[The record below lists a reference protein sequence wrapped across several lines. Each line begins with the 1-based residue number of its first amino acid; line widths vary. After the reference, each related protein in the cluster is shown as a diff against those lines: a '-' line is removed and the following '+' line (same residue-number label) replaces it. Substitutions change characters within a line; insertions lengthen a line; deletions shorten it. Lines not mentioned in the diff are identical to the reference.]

1 MIVKLCAIW
10 FVLLSV
16 LPFTAPF
23 STIEAADFI
32 SGRPADGE
40 IVLTTQAPPIVVDDL
55 VMVSDR
61 SDFAVQSR
69 WCAVVPIASRE
80 TVPVRTLFLSLV
92 ASPTLTAKL
101 PPASAVLQI

>member
-1 MIVKLCAIW
+1 MIVKLCAMW

-23 STIEAADFI
+23 STIEPADFI
-32 SGRPADGE
+32 SGHSPDAE
-40 IVLTTQAPPIVVDDL
+40 IVLTTQAFPIIADDL

-69 WCAVVPIASRE
+69 WCGVVTIASYE
-80 TVPVRTLFLSLV
+80 AVPARPLFLSPV
-92 ASPTLTAKL
+92 ASPTLTANL